1 MNKGHNFGLGSFDAQ
16 ESPLG
21 PNEAE
26 ASTKETNR
34 GEELLN
40 AIAGICDDYDQATG
54 RKARHSMAEIASMV
68 RNRRKEGGTR

>member
-1 MNKGHNFGLGSFDAQ
+1 MNKGHDFGLGSPDAQ

-21 PNEAE
+21 PNAAE
-26 ASTKETNR
+26 ASTRETKQ

-40 AIAGICDDYDQATG
+40 AIACICDDYDQAAG
-54 RKARHSMAEIASMV
+54 RKARHSMAEIASLV